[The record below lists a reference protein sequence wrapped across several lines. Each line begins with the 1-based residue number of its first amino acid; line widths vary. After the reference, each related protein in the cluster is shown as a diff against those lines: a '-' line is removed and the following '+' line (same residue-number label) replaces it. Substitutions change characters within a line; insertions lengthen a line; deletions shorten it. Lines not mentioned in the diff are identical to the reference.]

1 MREDNDFC
9 ISFCFLKEYDFV
21 FSVDFDE
28 SKPPVKLPYN
38 RSDDPWHVAQKFLE
52 DNELPQSY
60 LDTVAKFIL
69 QNVPDAGASAPVSV
83 YADPFTGM

>member
-1 MREDNDFC
+1 M
-9 ISFCFLKEYDFV
+9 

-38 RSDDPWHVAQKFLE
+38 RSEDPYVTAQRFLE
-52 DNELPQSY
+52 ENELPQSY

-69 QNVPDAGASAPVSV
+69 QNVPDAGAGAPVST
-83 YADPFTGM
+83 YADPFTGMCLPYQI